1 MARTTRAG
9 LSRLNL
15 SPERGDKM
23 LANVSP
29 ALSGAPERSSP
40 LSRAQTKQTQA
51 CTKASHK
58 PQPTSQFPLWGFFS
72 PSDIH
77 KHIYIYIGE
86 QKENVHAA
94 EYSKKET
101 VFTILSNFSGVPEEL
116 LFPQLPPERSLPACS
131 GAPVRVSCTGGGQT
145 G

>member
-1 MARTTRAG
+1 
-9 LSRLNL
+9 
-15 SPERGDKM
+15 M
-23 LANVSP
+23 LANVKPGVVWGPREKQPLEQSP
-29 ALSGAPERSSP
+29 S
-40 LSRAQTKQTQA
+40 QTNTGLHQGFPQTSTHFSVPA
-51 CTKASHK
+51 M
-58 PQPTSQFPLWGFFS
+58 GFFS

-77 KHIYIYIGE
+77 KHIYIYIRK

-101 VFTILSNFSGVPEEL
+101 VFTILSNFSRVPDEL
-116 LFPQLPPERSLPACS
+116 LFPQLLAERSLPACS